1 MTCIGDHGDFHCAS
15 WENAPMDLHRSRLQY
30 FGRTPC
36 CKTSMQSKGKL
47 VGRSEVYCML
57 HRHTQY
63 HYGDMQQAA
72 RSNTVANIHASISQS
87 TQVKWQEMYSS
98 FCNLVKQTG
107 MQLNAELR
115 YTLLHYM
122 HLCCM
127 PLKAGPYH
135 TGPESKAVQVIC
147 SLHTA

>member
-1 MTCIGDHGDFHCAS
+1 
-15 WENAPMDLHRSRLQY
+15 
-30 FGRTPC
+30 
-36 CKTSMQSKGKL
+36 
-47 VGRSEVYCML
+47 ML

-72 RSNTVANIHASISQS
+72 RSRTVANIHASISQS

-115 YTLLHYM
+115 YTLLPYM
-122 HLCCM
+122 HLS
-127 PLKAGPYH
+127 
-135 TGPESKAVQVIC
+135 ESAAC
-147 SLHTA
+147 P